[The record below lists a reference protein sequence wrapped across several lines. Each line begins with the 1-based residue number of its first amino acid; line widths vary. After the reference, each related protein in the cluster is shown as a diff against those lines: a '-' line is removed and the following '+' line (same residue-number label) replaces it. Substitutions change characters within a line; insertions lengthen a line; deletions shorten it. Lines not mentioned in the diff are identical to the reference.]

1 MICIFL
7 SFFIIIL
14 PFSRCQFR
22 VDCIEIKQS
31 MLFNYLVPV
40 LLRFNCTCTRYHSIY
55 CRNQTRI
62 EYSPA
67 SKTRWIFIK
76 IKHLDVCT
84 RKLSHYIT
92 HVSNLTNNQISNNQY
107 NLLFLSKIFIFPQND
122 SISNFGRKSEEKKKK
137 R

>member
-40 LLRFNCTCTRYHSIY
+40 LLRFNCTCTRYHNIY

-92 HVSNLTNNQISNNQY
+92 HVSNLTKSLITNTIYYSYRKFSFSPKTTQSQTLEGNQ
-107 NLLFLSKIFIFPQND
+107 
-122 SISNFGRKSEEKKKK
+122 KKKK
-137 R
+137 RSVN